1 MVHREQTH
9 RMNCVRTYIVTP
21 SHPRAFK
28 HPNYVSFVGQVII
41 DRPSRKAA
49 NTVIMSTIRLTF
61 LYPHLFRAARLAESA
76 TQPTKTRYRSRPCR
90 SNLYTRSISTSTRA
104 AQAVFERHGSAVEP
118 LPVLPDVVELPQPDK
133 IASRLPDPS
142 PSEIEK
148 AAAENNKESDA
159 KQGTDVPP
167 GDATKGTPPD
177 GKATASAAPY
187 QATINETVQQGGPME
202 AVLHMPPPDASR
214 HPHISK
220 PTYVHH
226 FDSYTLVKQ
235 LQVGGYT
242 QVQAI
247 TAMKAIRASLAQNL
261 DVAQDGLVGKSDV
274 DNETYLFRAAC
285 SELSSEVT
293 NNRRI
298 ADEQIRQQRT
308 QLQHE
313 VDNLS
318 QRMSQDIMT
327 LKDDVK
333 GMFNDRRMNVRE
345 EQRNMESA
353 IQQVNL
359 KISVTLN
366 SDSRSEIEGLRWVL
380 IWRSVV
386 GIFFMVVLTFT
397 TIRYATYVKQQR
409 QKEAKEKVRQAEEL
423 KRVGGM
429 EDRAAPVDAAEILA
443 AN

>member
-1 MVHREQTH
+1 
-9 RMNCVRTYIVTP
+9 
-21 SHPRAFK
+21 
-28 HPNYVSFVGQVII
+28 
-41 DRPSRKAA
+41 
-49 NTVIMSTIRLTF
+49 MSTVRLTF
-61 LYPHLFRAARLAESA
+61 LYPHLFRAARLAE
-76 TQPTKTRYRSRPCR
+76 PTKTRYRSRPCR
-90 SNLYTRSISTSTRA
+90 SNPYTRSLSTSARA
-104 AQAVFERHGSAVEP
+104 AQAVFERHGTAVEP

-133 IASRLPDPS
+133 IASRSPNPS
-142 PSEIEK
+142 PNPPPNEIEK
-148 AAAENNKESDA
+148 AAAEDNKESDA
-159 KQGTDVPP
+159 SHETEIPP
-167 GDATKGTPPD
+167 GDATKGTTPD
-177 GKATASAAPY
+177 GNNTASTASTAPQQAA
-187 QATINETVQQGGPME
+187 INETVQQGGPME
-202 AVLHMPPPDASR
+202 AVLHMPPPNASR

-242 QVQAI
+242 QAQAI
-247 TAMKAIRASLAQNL
+247 TAMKAIRTILAQNL

-293 NNRRI
+293 NNRRVE
-298 ADEQIRQQRT
+298 DEQIRQQRT

-313 VDNLS
+313 VDILS

-380 IWRSVV
+380 IRRSVL
-386 GIFFMVVLTFT
+386 GIIFMAVLTLT
-397 TIRYATYVKQQR
+397 TIRYATYVSQQR

-423 KRVGGM
+423 KRIGGR
-429 EDRAAPVDAAEILA
+429 EDRAPSVDAVEILA

>member
-1 MVHREQTH
+1 
-9 RMNCVRTYIVTP
+9 
-21 SHPRAFK
+21 
-28 HPNYVSFVGQVII
+28 
-41 DRPSRKAA
+41 
-49 NTVIMSTIRLTF
+49 MSTARLTF
-61 LYPHLFRAARLAESA
+61 LYPHLFRAARRAESA

-90 SNLYTRSISTSTRA
+90 SNPYIRSISTSTRT
-104 AQAVFERHGSAVEP
+104 AQAAFERHGTAVEP

-133 IASRLPDPS
+133 IASRSPDPS
-142 PSEIEK
+142 PSDAEK
-148 AAAENNKESDA
+148 AAAESNEGPDEPHEP
-159 KQGTDVPP
+159 DVPP
-167 GDATKGTPPD
+167 GDATKGLPTD
-177 GKATASAAPY
+177 GNDSASAAPQ
-187 QATINETVQQGGPME
+187 QAAVNETVQQGGPME
-202 AVLHMPPPDASR
+202 AVLHMPPPDVSR

-235 LQVGGYT
+235 LQAGGYT

-247 TAMKAIRASLAQNL
+247 TAMKAIRAILAQNL

-313 VDNLS
+313 VDILS

-366 SDSRSEIEGLRWVL
+366 SDSRSDIEGLRWVL
-380 IWRSVV
+380 IRRSVL

-397 TIRYATYVKQQR
+397 TIRYATYVSQQR
-409 QKEAKEKVRQAEEL
+409 KKEAKEKIRQAEEL
-423 KRVGGM
+423 KRIGGR

>member
-1 MVHREQTH
+1 
-9 RMNCVRTYIVTP
+9 
-21 SHPRAFK
+21 
-28 HPNYVSFVGQVII
+28 
-41 DRPSRKAA
+41 
-49 NTVIMSTIRLTF
+49 MSTARLTF

-76 TQPTKTRYRSRPCR
+76 TQPTKTRYRSRLCR
-90 SNLYTRSISTSTRA
+90 SNPYTRSISTSTRT
-104 AQAVFERHGSAVEP
+104 AQAAFERHGTAVEP

-133 IASRLPDPS
+133 IASRSPDPS
-142 PSEIEK
+142 PSEPKK
-148 AAAENNKESDA
+148 AAAEGNEGSDE
-159 KQGTDVPP
+159 PH
-167 GDATKGTPPD
+167 GDATKGTLTD
-177 GKATASAAPY
+177 GKDSASAAPQ
-187 QATINETVQQGGPME
+187 QAAVNETVQQGGPME
-202 AVLHMPPPDASR
+202 AVLHMPPPDTTR

-247 TAMKAIRASLAQNL
+247 TAMKAIRAILAQNL

-313 VDNLS
+313 VDILS

-380 IWRSVV
+380 IRRSVL

-397 TIRYATYVKQQR
+397 TIRYATYVSQQR
-409 QKEAKEKVRQAEEL
+409 KKEAKEKIRQAEEL
-423 KRVGGM
+423 KRIGGR

>member
-1 MVHREQTH
+1 
-9 RMNCVRTYIVTP
+9 
-21 SHPRAFK
+21 
-28 HPNYVSFVGQVII
+28 
-41 DRPSRKAA
+41 
-49 NTVIMSTIRLTF
+49 MSTARLTF
-61 LYPHLFRAARLAESA
+61 LYPHLLRAARLAEPA
-76 TQPTKTRYRSRPCR
+76 VTQPTRTRYRSRPSR
-90 SNLYTRSISTSTRA
+90 PNPHTHLITTSART
-104 AQAVFERHGSAVEP
+104 AQAPFERHGSAVEP
-118 LPVLPDVVELPQPDK
+118 LPVAPDVVRLPGPEK
-133 IASRLPDPS
+133 IAAKLPDPS
-142 PSEIEK
+142 PEEIKKESAKESKEK
-148 AAAENNKESDA
+148 AEESDA
-159 KQGTDVPP
+159 PQETEAPP
-167 GDATKGTPPD
+167 VDEAKDASPE
-177 GKATASAAPY
+177 GKDPASTAPRKAAMDEAM
-187 QATINETVQQGGPME
+187 QHSGPMD
-202 AVLHMPPPDASR
+202 AVLHMPPPNETH

-235 LQVGGYT
+235 LQAGGYT

-247 TAMKAIRASLAQNL
+247 TVMKAIRALLAQNL
-261 DVAQDGLVGKSDV
+261 DVAQEGLVGKSDV

-285 SELSSEVT
+285 SELSSEVI

-298 ADEQIRQQRT
+298 ADEQTRQQRT

-380 IWRSVV
+380 IRRSVL
-386 GIFFMVVLTFT
+386 GIIFMAILTLS
-397 TIRYATYVKQQR
+397 TIRYATYVGQKKQR
-409 QKEAKEKVRQAEEL
+409 EAKEKARQAEEQ
-423 KRVGGM
+423 KRTGGR
-429 EDRAAPVDAAEILA
+429 EDRASPIDAAAILA

>member
-1 MVHREQTH
+1 
-9 RMNCVRTYIVTP
+9 
-21 SHPRAFK
+21 
-28 HPNYVSFVGQVII
+28 
-41 DRPSRKAA
+41 
-49 NTVIMSTIRLTF
+49 MSAVRLTF

-90 SNLYTRSISTSTRA
+90 SNQYTRSISTSTRA
-104 AQAVFERHGSAVEP
+104 AQAAFERHGSAVEP
-118 LPVLPDVVELPQPDK
+118 LPVLPDVVQLPQPDK
-133 IASRLPDPS
+133 TSSRAPDPS
-142 PSEIEK
+142 SSDIKK
-148 AAAENNKESDA
+148 AAAEVDKESDA
-159 KQGTDVPP
+159 PHEADIPP
-167 GDATKGTPPD
+167 ADATKGTPPE
-177 GKATASAAPY
+177 GKDTASAAPP
-187 QATINETVQQGGPME
+187 QAAMDETVQQGGPME
-202 AVLHMPPPDASR
+202 AVLHMPPPNTSQ

-235 LQVGGYT
+235 LQGGGYT
-242 QVQAI
+242 QDQAI
-247 TAMKAIRASLAQNL
+247 TAMKAIRGILAQNL

-293 NNRRI
+293 NNRRV

-313 VDNLS
+313 VDILS

-380 IWRSVV
+380 IRRSVL
-386 GIFFMVVLTFT
+386 GILFMAVVTLT
-397 TIRYATYVKQQR
+397 TIRYATYVGQQR
-409 QKEAKEKVRQAEEL
+409 QKEAMEKARQAEEL
-423 KRVGGM
+423 KRNGGR
-429 EDRAAPVDAAEILA
+429 EDRAPSVDAAEILA

>member
-1 MVHREQTH
+1 
-9 RMNCVRTYIVTP
+9 
-21 SHPRAFK
+21 
-28 HPNYVSFVGQVII
+28 
-41 DRPSRKAA
+41 
-49 NTVIMSTIRLTF
+49 MSTARLTF

-90 SNLYTRSISTSTRA
+90 SNPYTRSISTSTRT
-104 AQAVFERHGSAVEP
+104 AQAAFERHGTAVEP
-118 LPVLPDVVELPQPDK
+118 LPVLPDVVQLPQPDK
-133 IASRLPDPS
+133 IAPRSPDPS
-142 PSEIEK
+142 PSDTK
-148 AAAENNKESDA
+148 RAAAEGNEGSDEPR
-159 KQGTDVPP
+159 GPDVSP
-167 GDATKGTPPD
+167 GDATKGTMTD
-177 GKATASAAPY
+177 GNDSASAAP
-187 QATINETVQQGGPME
+187 QPAAVNETVQQGGPME
-202 AVLHMPPPDASR
+202 AVLHMPPPDVTR

-247 TAMKAIRASLAQNL
+247 TAMKAIRAILAQNL

-313 VDNLS
+313 VDILS

-333 GMFNDRRMNVRE
+333 
-345 EQRNMESA
+345 
-353 IQQVNL
+353 VNL

-380 IWRSVV
+380 IRRSVL

-397 TIRYATYVKQQR
+397 TIRYATYVSQQR
-409 QKEAKEKVRQAEEL
+409 KKEAKEKIRQAEEL
-423 KRVGGM
+423 KRIGGR

>member
-1 MVHREQTH
+1 MPT
-9 RMNCVRTYIVTP
+9 T
-21 SHPRAFK
+21 
-28 HPNYVSFVGQVII
+28 
-41 DRPSRKAA
+41 
-49 NTVIMSTIRLTF
+49 RLTF

-76 TQPTKTRYRSRPCR
+76 TQPLNTRYRSRSCR
-90 SNLYTRSISTSTRA
+90 SNPSAPPFSTSARA
-104 AQAVFERHGSAVEP
+104 RQAPFERHGTAVEP
-118 LPVLPDVVELPQPDK
+118 LPVLPDVVKLPQPAK
-133 IASRLPDPS
+133 IASQLPDPS
-142 PSEIEK
+142 PSETEK
-148 AAAENNKESDA
+148 AQKASAEPDGESDA
-159 KQGTDVPP
+159 PPQTASPP
-167 GDATKGTPPD
+167 GDTTKDAAHESEDTS
-177 GKATASAAPY
+177 SAAPH
-187 QATINETVQQGGPME
+187 QAAPDETMQHSGPMD
-202 AVLHMPPPDASR
+202 AVLHMPPPNASQ

-235 LQVGGYT
+235 LEDGGYT

-247 TAMKAIRASLAQNL
+247 TAMKAIRAILAQNL
-261 DVAQDGLVGKSDV
+261 DVAQEGLVGKSDV

-298 ADEQIRQQRT
+298 ADEQLRQQRT
-308 QLQHE
+308 HLQHE
-313 VDNLS
+313 VDNLG

-359 KISVTLN
+359 KISSNLN
-366 SDSRSEIEGLRWVL
+366 SDSRSEIEGLRWIL
-380 IWRSVV
+380 IRRSVL
-386 GIFFMVVLTFT
+386 GILFMAVVTLT
-397 TIRYATYVKQQR
+397 TIRYATYVSHEKQR
-409 QKEAKEKVRQAEEL
+409 EAKEKARQAKEL
-423 KRVGGM
+423 RRIGGR
-429 EDRAAPVDAAEILA
+429 EDRASPVDAAEILA

>member
-1 MVHREQTH
+1 MPT
-9 RMNCVRTYIVTP
+9 
-21 SHPRAFK
+21 A
-28 HPNYVSFVGQVII
+28 
-41 DRPSRKAA
+41 
-49 NTVIMSTIRLTF
+49 RLTF
-61 LYPHLFRAARLAESA
+61 LYPHFFRAARLAESA
-76 TQPTKTRYRSRPCR
+76 TQPTKSRYRSRPCR
-90 SNLYTRSISTSTRA
+90 SNSYAPLFSTSARPRQA
-104 AQAVFERHGSAVEP
+104 AFERHGTAVEP
-118 LPVLPDVVELPQPDK
+118 LPVLPDVVKLPQPDT
-133 IASRLPDPS
+133 ISSQSPDPP
-142 PSEIEK
+142 PSEPKKES
-148 AAAENNKESDA
+148 AADSKESDA
-159 KQGTDVPP
+159 PREADTPP
-167 GDATKGTPPD
+167 DDATKAASPD
-177 GKATASAAPY
+177 AANTASTAP
-187 QATINETVQQGGPME
+187 QQSAMEETIQNSGPME
-202 AVLHMPPPDASR
+202 AVLHMPPPERAH

-242 QVQAI
+242 QDQAI
-247 TAMKAIRASLAQNL
+247 TSMKAIRAILAQNL
-261 DVAQDGLVGKSDV
+261 DIAQGGLVGKSDV

-298 ADEQIRQQRT
+298 ADEQTRQQRT

-313 VDNLS
+313 VDILS

-333 GMFNDRRMNVRE
+333 GIFNDRRMNVRE

-380 IWRSVV
+380 IRRSVL
-386 GIFFMVVLTFT
+386 GILFMAFLTLT
-397 TIRYATYVKQQR
+397 TIRYATYVSHERQR
-409 QKEAKEKVRQAEEL
+409 EAKEKARRAEEL
-423 KRVGGM
+423 KRIGGR
-429 EDRAAPVDAAEILA
+429 EDRASSVDAAEILA